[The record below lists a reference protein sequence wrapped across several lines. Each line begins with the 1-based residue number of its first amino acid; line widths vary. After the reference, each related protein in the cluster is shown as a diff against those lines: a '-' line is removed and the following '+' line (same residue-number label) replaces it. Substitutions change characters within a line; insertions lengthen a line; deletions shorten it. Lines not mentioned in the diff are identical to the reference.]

1 MRPLGRVCL
10 PDRPLRVLDG
20 DADEMRPEPSPSH
33 GEGGCEGG
41 EEDQKAAAEKEK
53 EARKT
58 ENEPRIAAGLPV
70 KCRPRE
76 IGQNGRSQ

>member
-10 PDRPLRVLDG
+10 PNRPLRVLDG
-20 DADEMRPEPSPSH
+20 DADEIGPEPSPSH
-33 GEGGCEGG
+33 EEGGCEGG

-58 ENEPRIAAGLPV
+58 ENER
-70 KCRPRE
+70 
-76 IGQNGRSQ
+76 GRATGEA